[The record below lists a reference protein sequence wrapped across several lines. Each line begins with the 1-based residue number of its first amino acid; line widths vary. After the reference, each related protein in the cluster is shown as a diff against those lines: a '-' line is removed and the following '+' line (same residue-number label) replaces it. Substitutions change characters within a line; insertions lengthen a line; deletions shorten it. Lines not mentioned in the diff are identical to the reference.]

1 VLLGG
6 TWDFLFLGEKKKEFT
21 HPEGTPG
28 RQREHRVEKSE
39 EEIWRGGIVRT
50 RLSSPAAGKGRG
62 TLEFILD
69 LMVDREPDR
78 AEQVPPLQW
87 TVGVWDNCAVA
98 NAKISSDR
106 MRVTVLGSGTSMGVP
121 TLGCHCVV
129 CESAD
134 AHDKRL
140 RPSLLL
146 SRGEQ
151 NVVIDTTPDFRT
163 QALRA
168 GIDRLD
174 AVFLTHG
181 HADHILGFDD
191 LRPYNFKQRA
201 AMPVYGNEET
211 FRILRR
217 AFAYVFDDKPTLSS
231 IPSVKLHVVKE
242 PFELM
247 GVRFVPVPLVH
258 GEMEVLGYRFGRAAY
273 LTDFSRLPDSSAAL
287 LEGLD
292 DLILDA
298 LRDVPHPMHMTVE
311 QSLALI
317 DRLKPKRAWFTHI
330 AHDLAH
336 AATNERLRKA
346 GYPQVQLAY
355 DGLTFE
361 VRTEARGVGVRPA
374 GGLRVFTSGE
384 AWAETFGE
392 ENEEKTRGETK
403 GAAPTENST
412 PRAQPGMAVPQ
423 EAGRGRGSV
432 IAIGNFD
439 GIHLGHQRVL
449 EFSIGLAKQSRAVA
463 TALTFEPPPLKVL
476 RPEAAPP
483 RISTNEQRVE
493 WFGALGMEAAV
504 VLPFTMELAKLSPED
519 FVDEILVAQLQVRA
533 VVVGDNFRFGHKQ
546 AGSVKLLRELGMR
559 DGFDVIVHEPVV
571 VDGEIVS
578 STVIRKLIA
587 EGEVTRAAR
596 MLGRA
601 FALTGEVVAGTG
613 TGRKFTFP
621 TLNLRP
627 EQELLPA
634 RGVYITRTVLEG
646 EPNSHRSVTNVGM
659 RPTFNGTGLTVET
672 HLLDYSGN
680 FSPKRIE
687 VRFWKKLREEK
698 KFGGVEEL
706 KAQIAKDIARANG
719 FFSKLRKVR
728 GKRLAG
734 MRE

>member
-1 VLLGG
+1 
-6 TWDFLFLGEKKKEFT
+6 
-21 HPEGTPG
+21 
-28 RQREHRVEKSE
+28 
-39 EEIWRGGIVRT
+39 
-50 RLSSPAAGKGRG
+50 
-62 TLEFILD
+62 
-69 LMVDREPDR
+69 
-78 AEQVPPLQW
+78 
-87 TVGVWDNCAVA
+87 
-98 NAKISSDR
+98 
-106 MRVTVLGSGTSMGVP
+106 MRVTVMGSGTSMGVP
-121 TLGCHCVV
+121 TLGCHCAV

-134 AHDKRL
+134 PHDKRL

-174 AVFLTHG
+174 AVLLTHG

-191 LRPYNFKQRA
+191 LRPYNFKQRV

-211 FRILRR
+211 FRIVRR
-217 AFAYVFDDKPTLSS
+217 AFAYVFDGKPTLSS
-231 IPSVKLHVVKE
+231 IPSVTLHVVKG
-242 PFELM
+242 PFEVM

-273 LTDFSRLPDSSAAL
+273 LTDFSRLPEESAAL

-317 DRLKPKRAWFTHI
+317 DKLKPKRAWFTHI
-330 AHDLAH
+330 AHDLPH
-336 AATNERLRKA
+336 AATNERLQKA
-346 GYPQVQLAY
+346 GYPNVKLAY

-361 VRTEARGVGVRPA
+361 VETEARAVEVRSA

-384 AWAETFGE
+384 EWALTFGGE
-392 ENEEKTRGETK
+392 RERKTGGDLTQSSQRK
-403 GAAPTENST
+403 
-412 PRAQPGMAVPQ
+412 RAEDAKKS
-423 EAGRGRGSV
+423 GRGSV

-439 GIHLGHQRVL
+439 GIHLGHQRLL
-449 EFSIGLAKQSRAVA
+449 EYCIGLAKESGAVA

-476 RPEAAPP
+476 RPEVAPP
-483 RISTNEQRVE
+483 RISTNEQRLE

-519 FVDEILVAQLQVRA
+519 FVDEILVRQLQVRA
-533 VVVGDNFRFGHKQ
+533 VVVGDNFRFGHRQ
-546 AGSVKLLRELGMR
+546 AGDVKFLRELGMR
-559 DGFDVIVHEPVV
+559 DGFDVVVHEPVV

-634 RGVYITRTVLEG
+634 RGVYVTRTVLEG

-680 FSPKRIE
+680 FSPKKIE

-698 KFGGVEEL
+698 KFVGPEEL
-706 KAQIAKDIARANG
+706 KAQIAKDIQKANE
-719 FFSKLRKVR
+719 FFTRLRKVR
-728 GKRLAG
+728 AKRLAG
-734 MRE
+734 TRD

>member
-1 VLLGG
+1 M
-6 TWDFLFLGEKKKEFT
+6 
-21 HPEGTPG
+21 
-28 RQREHRVEKSE
+28 
-39 EEIWRGGIVRT
+39 
-50 RLSSPAAGKGRG
+50 AAG
-62 TLEFILD
+62 
-69 LMVDREPDR
+69 
-78 AEQVPPLQW
+78 
-87 TVGVWDNCAVA
+87 
-98 NAKISSDR
+98 R

-121 TLGCHCVV
+121 TLGCHCPV
-129 CESAD
+129 CESTD
-134 AHDKRL
+134 PHDKRL

-146 SRGEQ
+146 SRNEQ

-174 AVFLTHG
+174 AVLLTHG

-201 AMPVYGNEET
+201 AMPVYGNEEP
-211 FRILRR
+211 FRIVRR

-231 IPSVKLHVVKE
+231 IPSVNLHVVKG
-242 PFELM
+242 PFKVM
-247 GVRFVPVPLVH
+247 GVRFLPVPLVH
-258 GEMEVLGYRFGRAAY
+258 GEMEVLGYRFGRVAY

-317 DRLKPKRAWFTHI
+317 DKLKPKRAWFTHI
-330 AHDLAH
+330 AHDLGH

-346 GYPQVQLAY
+346 GYPHVQLAY

-361 VRTEARGVGVRPA
+361 VETEARAVEVRA
-374 GGLRVFTSGE
+374 VGGLRVFTSGE
-384 AWAETFGE
+384 EWALAFGE
-392 ENEEKTRGETK
+392 EGKDLTQRTPRKSTQDAGK
-403 GAAPTENST
+403 GA
-412 PRAQPGMAVPQ
+412 PRARPGMAVPQ
-423 EAGRGRGSV
+423 EAERGRGSV

-449 EFSIGLAKQSRAVA
+449 EFCIGLAKESGAVA

-483 RISTNEQRVE
+483 RISTNEQRLE
-493 WFGALGMEAAV
+493 WFGALEMEAAV
-504 VLPFTMELAKLSPED
+504 VLPFTKELSLLAPED
-519 FVDEILVAQLQVRA
+519 FVDEILVRQLQVRA

-571 VDGEIVS
+571 VDREIVS
-578 STVIRKLIA
+578 STVIRKLIS

-646 EPNSHRSVTNVGM
+646 EPHSHRSVTNVGM

-698 KFGGVEEL
+698 KFGGAEEL
-706 KAQIAKDIARANG
+706 KAQIAKDIGKANG
-719 FFSKLRKVR
+719 FFERLRKAR
-728 GKRLAG
+728 TKRLAG
-734 MRE
+734 TRE

>member
-1 VLLGG
+1 MG
-6 TWDFLFLGEKKKEFT
+6 DMANE
-21 HPEGTPG
+21 
-28 RQREHRVEKSE
+28 
-39 EEIWRGGIVRT
+39 
-50 RLSSPAAGKGRG
+50 RL
-62 TLEFILD
+62 
-69 LMVDREPDR
+69 
-78 AEQVPPLQW
+78 
-87 TVGVWDNCAVA
+87 
-98 NAKISSDR
+98 
-106 MRVTVLGSGTSMGVP
+106 RVTVLGSGTSMGVP
-121 TLGCHCVV
+121 TLGCHCAV

-134 AHDKRL
+134 ARDKRL

-174 AVFLTHG
+174 AVILTHG

-201 AMPVYGNEET
+201 AMPVYGSEET
-211 FRILRR
+211 FRVIRR
-217 AFAYVFDDKPTLSS
+217 AFAYVFDEKPTLSS
-231 IPSVKLHVVKE
+231 IPSVKLHVVKG
-242 PFELM
+242 PFEVM
-247 GVRFVPVPLVH
+247 GVRFIPVPLVH
-258 GEMEVLGYRFGRAAY
+258 GEMEVLGFRFGRAAY
-273 LTDFSRLPDSSAAL
+273 LTDFSRLPEASAAL

-317 DRLKPKRAWFTHI
+317 DKLKPKRAWFTHI
-330 AHDLAH
+330 AHELGH

-361 VRTEARGVGVRPA
+361 VETEARAVEARAA
-374 GGLRVFTSGE
+374 GGLRVFSSGE
-384 AWAETFGE
+384 EWAAVFGE
-392 ENEEKTRGETK
+392 ERARGDLTQSSQKKSAEFAEKSGRAF
-403 GAAPTENST
+403 AAKS
-412 PRAQPGMAVPQ
+412 AAS
-423 EAGRGRGSV
+423 ASGSV

-439 GIHLGHQRVL
+439 GIHLGHQRL
-449 EFSIGLAKQSRAVA
+449 LQHCIGLGRESGAVA
-463 TALTFEPPPLKVL
+463 TALTFEPLPQKVL
-476 RPEAAPP
+476 RPESAPL
-483 RISTNEQRVE
+483 RISTNEQRLD

-504 VLPFTMELAKLSPED
+504 VLPFTRELSQLAPEE
-519 FVDEILVAQLQVRA
+519 FVDEILVGQLQVRA

-546 AGSVKLLRELGMR
+546 AGDVKFLRELGMR

-571 VDGEIVS
+571 VDGKIVS
-578 STVIRKLIA
+578 STMVRKLIA
-587 EGEVTRAAR
+587 EGDVTRAAR

-621 TLNLRP
+621 TLNLRA

-634 RGVYITRTVLEG
+634 RGVYITRTVMEG
-646 EPNSHRSVTNVGM
+646 EPSSHRSVTNVGM
-659 RPTFNGTGLTVET
+659 RPTFDGTGLTVET

-698 KFGGVEEL
+698 KFAGAEEL

-719 FFSKLRKVR
+719 FFARLRR
-728 GKRLAG
+728 EMGKRLAG
-734 MRE
+734 ARE

>member
-1 VLLGG
+1 M
-6 TWDFLFLGEKKKEFT
+6 
-21 HPEGTPG
+21 
-28 RQREHRVEKSE
+28 
-39 EEIWRGGIVRT
+39 
-50 RLSSPAAGKGRG
+50 SSNK
-62 TLEFILD
+62 L
-69 LMVDREPDR
+69 
-78 AEQVPPLQW
+78 
-87 TVGVWDNCAVA
+87 
-98 NAKISSDR
+98 
-106 MRVTVLGSGTSMGVP
+106 RVTVMGSGTSMGVP
-121 TLGCHCVV
+121 TLGCHCAV

-134 AHDKRL
+134 SRDKRL

-146 SRGEQ
+146 SRGEH

-168 GIDRLD
+168 RIDRLD
-174 AVFLTHG
+174 AVLLTHG

-191 LRPYNFKQRA
+191 LRPYNFKQRT
-201 AMPVYGNEET
+201 AMPVYGSEET
-211 FRILRR
+211 FRVVRR

-231 IPSVKLHVVKE
+231 IPSVKLHAVKG

-247 GVRFVPVPLVH
+247 GARFVPVPLVH
-258 GEMEVLGYRFGRAAY
+258 GEMEVLGFRFGRAAY
-273 LTDFSRLPDSSAAL
+273 LTDFSKLPEESAAL

-330 AHDLAH
+330 AHDLGH
-336 AATNERLRKA
+336 AATNERLRKL

-361 VRTEARGVGVRPA
+361 VETEARAVEVRTP
-374 GGLRVFTSGE
+374 GGMAVFTSGAE
-384 AWAETFGE
+384 WAAVFGKE
-392 ENEEKTRGETK
+392 RKVLTQRKNTEDTEKNGPAS
-403 GAAPTENST
+403 AAKS
-412 PRAQPGMAVPQ
+412 AAS
-423 EAGRGRGSV
+423 AGRRGSV

-439 GIHLGHQRVL
+439 GIHQGHQRVL
-449 EFSIGLAKQSRAVA
+449 AFCMGLAKESGAVA

-476 RPEAAPP
+476 RPEAAPL
-483 RISTNEQRVE
+483 RISTNEQRLE
-493 WFGALGMEAAV
+493 WFAALGMEAAV
-504 VLPFTMELAKLSPED
+504 VLPFTKELSQLSPNE
-519 FVDEILVAQLQVRA
+519 FVDEILVRQLQVCA
-533 VVVGDNFRFGHKQ
+533 VVVGENFRFGHRQ
-546 AGSVKLLRELGMR
+546 AGDVKLLRELGMR
-559 DGFDVIVHEPVV
+559 DGFEVIVHEPVV
-571 VDGEIVS
+571 VDGQVVS
-578 STVIRKLIA
+578 STMIRRLIA
-587 EGEVTRAAR
+587 AGDVTRAAR

-601 FALTGEVVAGTG
+601 FALTGEVVPGTG

-634 RGVYITRTVLEG
+634 RGVYITRTVLEN
-646 EPNSHRSVTNVGM
+646 ELNSHRSVTNVGM

-672 HLLDYSGN
+672 HLLNYSGN

-698 KFGGVEEL
+698 KFGGAEEL
-706 KAQIAKDIARANG
+706 RTQITKDIARANG

-728 GKRLAG
+728 GKKLAG
-734 MRE
+734 TRE

>member
-1 VLLGG
+1 ME
-6 TWDFLFLGEKKKEFT
+6 T
-21 HPEGTPG
+21 
-28 RQREHRVEKSE
+28 
-39 EEIWRGGIVRT
+39 GIET
-50 RLSSPAAGKGRG
+50 
-62 TLEFILD
+62 
-69 LMVDREPDR
+69 
-78 AEQVPPLQW
+78 
-87 TVGVWDNCAVA
+87 
-98 NAKISSDR
+98 R

-121 TLGCHCVV
+121 TLGCHCAV

-134 AHDKRL
+134 PHDKRL
-140 RPSLLL
+140 RPSLLI

-174 AVFLTHG
+174 AVLLTHG

-201 AMPVYGNEET
+201 AMPVYGSEET
-211 FRILRR
+211 FRIVRQ
-217 AFAYVFDDKPTLSS
+217 AFAYVFDGKPSLSS
-231 IPSVKLHVVKE
+231 IPSVQLHVVKG
-242 PFELM
+242 PFEVM

-258 GEMEVLGYRFGRAAY
+258 GEMEVLGFRFGRAAY

-330 AHDLAH
+330 AHELGH

-355 DGLTFE
+355 DGLTFAVE
-361 VRTEARGVGVRPA
+361 TEARAVDVRTA
-374 GGLRVFTSGE
+374 GGMAVFSS
-384 AWAETFGE
+384 AAEWGRAFG
-392 ENEEKTRGETK
+392 EEKTRGDLTQSSQRKRAE
-403 GAAPTENST
+403 GAEKSGSAFAAKDAASVES
-412 PRAQPGMAVPQ
+412 
-423 EAGRGRGSV
+423 RGSV

-439 GIHLGHQRVL
+439 GIHLGHRRLL
-449 EFSIGLAKQSRAVA
+449 EYCIGLARETGAAA

-476 RPEAAPP
+476 RPESAPL
-483 RISTNEQRVE
+483 RISTNEQRLE

-504 VLPFTMELAKLSPED
+504 VLPFTMELSRLAPED
-519 FVDEILVAQLQVRA
+519 FVEEILVRQLQVRA

-546 AGSVKLLRELGMR
+546 AGDVKFLRQLGMR

-571 VDGEIVS
+571 EAGKVVS
-578 STVIRKLIA
+578 STVIRQMIA
-587 EGEVTRAAR
+587 EGEVTQAAR

-601 FALTGEVVAGTG
+601 FALTGEVVPGTG

-646 EPNSHRSVTNVGM
+646 EPSSHRSVTNVGM

-698 KFGGVEEL
+698 KFVGPEEL
-706 KAQIAKDIARANG
+706 KAQIAKDIAKANAFFARLRRERA
-719 FFSKLRKVR
+719 
-728 GKRLAG
+728 KRLVG
-734 MRE
+734 TGE